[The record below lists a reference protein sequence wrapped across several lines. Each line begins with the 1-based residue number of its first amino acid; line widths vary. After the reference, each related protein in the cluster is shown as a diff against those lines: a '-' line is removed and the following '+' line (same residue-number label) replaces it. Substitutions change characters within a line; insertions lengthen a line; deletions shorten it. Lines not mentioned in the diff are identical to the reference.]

1 MIIKLKSLINIDINL
16 HNQYNLLELLH
27 LLHFISK
34 ILFIFIFLNINKN
47 YNFEKIFTLFKNSQ

>member
-34 ILFIFIFLNINKN
+34 ILFIFIFLNISK
-47 YNFEKIFTLFKNSQ
+47 KS